1 MEWVEVTGRTVE
13 EAKDAALDQ
22 LGVDEEEAEFEVLEE
37 PRAGLFGRLR
47 SEARVRARVMPTAP
61 RPKVER
67 RERRRPRKGRTTDA
81 GGGGGAGGG
90 AAAGGGGAAGGG
102 AAAGDG
108 AASAGGSGGRGGGR
122 GGSRG
127 GGGGSR
133 GSGNRAVAVEL
144 DDGED
149 SDVADSAEDT
159 DEVEVAE
166 SFLTGL
172 LETFGAAFTVER
184 RDLDEDMVELSVQGE
199 GLGLLIGPRGQTLGA
214 VQELVRTAVQRRSR
228 GRAGRIVIDISG
240 YRHARRT
247 ALERF
252 ANQVARQVNESGV
265 ARVLEP
271 MPPADRKVVHDAINL
286 VDGVTTS
293 SEGEEP
299 SRRVV
304 ISPDSS

>member
-22 LGVDEEEAEFEVLEE
+22 LGVAEDEAEFEVLEE
-37 PRAGLFGRLR
+37 PKAGLFGRLR
-47 SEARVRARVMPTAP
+47 SEARVRARVVPTVP
-61 RPKVER
+61 RPKLER
-67 RERRRPRKGRTTDA
+67 RDRRRARPGRGGQGTAGAQGGGAEA
-81 GGGGGAGGG
+81 GGGNS
-90 AAAGGGGAAGGG
+90 
-102 AAAGDG
+102 DG
-108 AASAGGSGGRGGGR
+108 PDEGGGR
-122 GGSRG
+122 REAGR

-133 GSGNRAVAVEL
+133 DRRGAGGTGSASGGRGRSQQVDE
-144 DDGED
+144 GED
-149 SDVADSAEDT
+149 DVVDNGEDG

-172 LETFGAAFTVER
+172 LETFGAPFTVER
-184 RDLDEDMVELSVQGE
+184 RELDDDIVELSVQGE

-240 YRHARRT
+240 YRQARRA

-252 ANQVARQVNESGV
+252 ANQVAEQVKASGV
-265 ARVLEP
+265 PRVLEP
-271 MPPADRKVVHDAINL
+271 MPPADRKVVHDAIN
-286 VDGVTTS
+286 VIDGVTTS

-299 SRRVV
+299 MRRVV
-304 ISPDSS
+304 ISPQSS

>member
-22 LGVDEEEAEFEVLEE
+22 LGVDEDEAEFEVLEE
-37 PRAGLFGRLR
+37 PKAGLFGRLR
-47 SEARVRARVMPTAP
+47 SEARVRARVMPTVP

-67 RERRRPRKGRTTDA
+67 RDRRRPRRGRAGSGAGSDGS
-81 GGGGGAGGG
+81 GGGQ
-90 AAAGGGGAAGGG
+90 
-102 AAAGDG
+102 AGDG
-108 AASAGGSGGRGGGR
+108 SEEGGSSREAQLGRSVGGNRRSASGGRGGGR
-122 GGSRG
+122 G
-127 GGGGSR
+127 
-133 GSGNRAVAVEL
+133 RATRTEQVDE
-144 DDGED
+144 GED
-149 SDVADSAEDT
+149 DDVVDSAEHTAAEDS

-172 LETFGAAFTVER
+172 LETFGTPFTVER
-184 RDLDEDMVELSVQGE
+184 RELDEDIVELSVQGE

-240 YRHARRT
+240 YRRARRA

-252 ANQVARQVNESGV
+252 ANQVAEQVKASGV
-265 ARVLEP
+265 PRVLEP
-271 MPPADRKVVHDAINL
+271 MPPADRKVVHDAIN
-286 VDGVTTS
+286 VIDGVTTS

-299 SRRVV
+299 MRRVV
-304 ISPDSS
+304 ISPQSS

>member
-22 LGVDEEEAEFEVLEE
+22 LGVDEAEAEFEIVEE
-37 PRAGLFGRLR
+37 PKAGLFGRLR
-47 SEARVRARVMPTAP
+47 SEARVRARVMPSVP
-61 RPKVER
+61 RPKVDR
-67 RERRRPRKGRTTDA
+67 RDRRRARRGRPGGGPGEVEASAGGGENGSPRDGEGVESRAGSAGSVGGAGGPERGGGRRA
-81 GGGGGAGGG
+81 GGGGE
-90 AAAGGGGAAGGG
+90 
-102 AAAGDG
+102 
-108 AASAGGSGGRGGGR
+108 R
-122 GGSRG
+122 
-127 GGGGSR
+127 
-133 GSGNRAVAVEL
+133 NRAEDV

-149 SDVADSAEDT
+149 EYVGDTAEDG

-172 LETFGAAFTVER
+172 LEAFGTPFTVER
-184 RDLDEDMVELSVQGE
+184 RELEGDFVELSVQGE

-228 GRAGRIVIDISG
+228 GRAGRIVIDIAG
-240 YRHARRT
+240 YRQARRA

-252 ANQVARQVNESGV
+252 ANEVAEQVRSSGV
-265 ARVLEP
+265 PKELGP
-271 MPPADRKVVHDAINL
+271 MSPADRKVVHDAVNVIP
-286 VDGVTTS
+286 GVTTS

-304 ISPDSS
+304 ISPQADGG